1 MLPKFLFYTCK
12 SLEQKLLDICTTQ
25 TTKYIS
31 ITKLDEI
38 AIFLPPIEEQQKI
51 VEELDSYQ
59 KIIDGAKQKIG
70 NWKPSFEINKQLKI
84 VKIGD
89 ICNNKVQHGLSQDMN
104 TEGEG

>member
-1 MLPKFLFYTCK
+1 M
-12 SLEQKLLDICTTQ
+12 
-25 TTKYIS
+25 
-31 ITKLDEI
+31 
-38 AIFLPPIEEQQKI
+38 
-51 VEELDSYQ
+51 DSYQ